1 MITDDVRDILG
12 VARPH
17 GAESAAAKLE
27 SIMSPKTQKLKDPLK
42 KRKKKPGIIF
52 LLSIRN
58 KRDMYHKLDENTYN
72 SSFF

>member
-27 SIMSPKTQKLKDPLK
+27 SIMSPKIQKVKDPLK

-52 LLSIRN
+52 I
-58 KRDMYHKLDENTYN
+58 N
-72 SSFF
+72 STRYK